1 MISRGEKEKKRKEKK
16 TLDFFDSPSSIFSF
30 VTSRV
35 RGREKKIDE
44 FVSSKLKNTRSVKI
58 LASRRN
64 KRDRAT

>member
-1 MISRGEKEKKRKEKK
+1 MISRGEKEKKRKERK

-30 VTSRV
+30 VTS

-58 LASRRN
+58 LVSRRN